1 MLARLQACSTR
12 AALQAARVSTVVR
25 SRRSGGDAAP
35 RTVSRTAMREK
46 NTLTDVFASLMGSH
60 VGGALLGLVFW
71 ILAAHTFTPAQVGI
85 GAALVAAMTLLSEL
99 ALLGVDTLL
108 LERFKFVSVGDRW
121 ALFVTGLVVTAG
133 AGALIALAGLAVL
146 RLIRPAGVMGDLSS
160 VDAVLLVLAT
170 VIAAVCAVFDQAA
183 IGMGAGAVQLWRNLC
198 ASVLRVGVLVG
209 ATVLQCSNGYLIL
222 VAWIV
227 GMVGSLAV
235 CRLQR
240 TTLPRSAVTGRDR
253 LRLVRAHWTTALGH
267 HGLTLAMGTG
277 ALMLPVVVAALI
289 PAEETAY
296 FVQARLLSD
305 TALALPFL
313 LTVALFATAVDIDEF
328 RRTARYTICL
338 GMAFALF
345 LIGGAALL
353 GRALLMLFGSQYAN
367 ASLPLLLILLC
378 TGPVLVIKDH
388 FAVLRRLQGKR
399 ISGAVAM
406 ALWAAAELSGAIVGG
421 LTGSVLLLC
430 VGWLVMSAASA
441 LVALPVLVSGMRR
454 PIMVAQQEDSS
465 PAERADRRLA
475 EFWTSYVESGI
486 GRYHYAAW
494 HPLRCLSAIRA
505 IRQLPVV
512 CLATPSARPG
522 GVAVQRVLDL
532 RGPGGVP
539 ARWLGSAALAVPAD
553 AAEYQRG
560 PHARTLR
567 RKIRAAD
574 RHGIRCRLVPHAER
588 ITMVAQCNSAEQRHR
603 QQQYRVRH
611 PHNDDLLQH
620 DLWLVAEDVAGRA
633 LLLAVLPVD
642 GDVAT
647 LRYFRT
653 LGAGEVYSLSRYVG
667 TQAVVTELSRR
678 GVRWLLD
685 TAPPGAQTNGVRHF
699 QRMVGFR
706 YVRLAIASPVG
717 AAPVPAE
724 SGVAV
729 HIEHGLPVAG
739 MQLR

>member
-1 MLARLQACSTR
+1 M
-12 AALQAARVSTVVR
+12 STVAR
-25 SRRSGGDAAP
+25 SRQSVDDAQ
-35 RTVSRTAMREK
+35 SHTAVREK
-46 NTLTDVFASLMGSH
+46 NALTDVFASLMGSH

-71 ILAAHTFTPAQVGI
+71 ILAAHVFTPAQVGV

-121 ALFVTGLVVTAG
+121 ALFITGMVVTAG
-133 AGALIALAGLAVL
+133 AGALIALAALAVL

-170 VIAAVCAVFDQAA
+170 VIAAVCAVFDQAS
-183 IGMGAGAVQLWRNLC
+183 IGMGAGAVQLRRNLS
-198 ASVLRVGVLVG
+198 ASALRIAVLVG
-209 ATVLQCSNGYLIL
+209 ATVLRCSNGYLIL

-240 TTLPRSAVTGRDR
+240 EALPRSVVTGRER
-253 LRLVRAHWTTALGH
+253 LQLVRAHWTTALGH

-289 PAEETAY
+289 PAEQTAY

-338 GMAFALF
+338 GLAFALC
-345 LIGGAALL
+345 LIGGAAVL

-367 ASLPLLLILLC
+367 ESRPLLLILLC

-421 LTGSVLLLC
+421 LTGSVPRLC
-430 VGWLVMSAASA
+430 IGWLVMSVVSA
-441 LVALPVLVSGMRR
+441 LVALPVLVNGMRR
-454 PIMVAQQEDSS
+454 PPAMVAQQADSS
-465 PAERADRRLA
+465 PEDQADRKLA
-475 EFWTSYVESGI
+475 EFWTSYVDSGI
-486 GRYHYAAW
+486 DRYRYAAS
-494 HPLRCLSAIRA
+494 HPLRCLRALGAIRKLQ
-505 IRQLPVV
+505 IVR
-512 CLATPSARPG
+512 LATPSGGPG
-522 GVAVQRVLDL
+522 GAAVQRVLEL
-532 RGPGGVP
+532 RGPGGMP
-539 ARWLGSAALAVPAD
+539 ARWLGSAVLAVPAD
-553 AAEYQRG
+553 GAEHLQG
-560 PHARTLR
+560 PHAKTLR

-574 RHGIRCRLVPHAER
+574 QHGIRCRLVPYAER
-588 ITMVAQCNSAEQRHR
+588 VALVQRCNAAERMHR

-611 PHNDDLLQH
+611 PHNDDLVQH
-620 DLWLVAEDVAGRA
+620 DLWLMAEDAAGRA
-633 LLLAVLPVD
+633 LLLAVLPVA

-653 LGAGEVYSLSRYVG
+653 LGAGDVYSLSRYVG
-667 TQAVVTELSRR
+667 TDAVVAELSKR

-706 YVRLAIASPVG
+706 YVRLRITSPVG
-717 AAPVPAE
+717 AAPVPAK
-724 SGVAV
+724 SGVAA